1 MSSKINY
8 DQFKIV
14 LCRTSHPGNIG
25 SSARA
30 IKTMGFSHLTLV
42 NPKQFP
48 HTEANALAAGAEDIL
63 ANATIVSTIEDALK
77 DSHLIIGFTARQ
89 RELSQ
94 DHKNIREIAKSLKS
108 ESHSKK
114 IALLFGNETNGLS
127 NDEIKHCHMLGYINS
142 NTNYSSLNLSQAVQ
156 IICYE
161 IRMQL
166 SEANEIIQ
174 PPKENE
180 LVTHEVQNG
189 FYLHLEELITEIG
202 FLKKIQGERLMQR
215 LRLLFNRTTMEK
227 DEVNILRGIL
237 TDIQKKIKDKT

>member
-1 MSSKINY
+1 MINSR
-8 DQFKIV
+8 
-14 LCRTSHPGNIG
+14 LCFAEPATPVTLVRT
-25 SSARA
+25 ARA

-48 HTEANALAAGAEDIL
+48 HAEANALAAGAEDIL
-63 ANATIVSTIEDALK
+63 ANATIVNTIEDALK

-94 DHKNIREIAKSLKS
+94 EHKNIREIASELKS
-108 ESHSKK
+108 ESHSKQ

-142 NTNYSSLNLSQAVQ
+142 NTKYSSLNLAQAVQ

-166 SEANEIIQ
+166 SEDNAIIQ
-174 PPKENE
+174 SA
-180 LVTHEVQNG
+180 
-189 FYLHLEELITEIG
+189 
-202 FLKKIQGERLMQR
+202 
-215 LRLLFNRTTMEK
+215 
-227 DEVNILRGIL
+227 
-237 TDIQKKIKDKT
+237 

>member
-1 MSSKINY
+1 MSTKINY
-8 DQFKIV
+8 DQFEIV

-25 SSARA
+25 STARA
-30 IKTMGFSHLTLV
+30 IKTMGFSKLTLV

-48 HTEANALAAGAEDIL
+48 HKDANALAAGAEDVL
-63 ANATIVSTIEDALK
+63 NNAKVVKTIEEALI

-94 DHKNIREIAKSLKS
+94 EHQNIRKIAKDLKN
-108 ESHSKK
+108 EPPQKK

-127 NDEIKHCHMLGYINS
+127 NDEIKHCHKLGYINS
-142 NTNYSSLNLSQAVQ
+142 NENYSSLNLAQAVQ

-161 IRMQL
+161 IRMHL
-166 SEANEIIQ
+166 SEGDGIIKLI
-174 PPKENE
+174 KENE
-180 LVTHEVQNG
+180 LVSHEIQNG
-189 FYLHLEELITEIG
+189 FYVHLEQLLTEIG

>member
-1 MSSKINY
+1 MSTKINY
-8 DQFKIV
+8 DQFEIV

-25 SSARA
+25 STARA
-30 IKTMGFSHLTLV
+30 IKTMGFSKLTLV

-48 HTEANALAAGAEDIL
+48 HNEANALAAGAEDVL
-63 ANATIVSTIEDALK
+63 NNAKVVKTIEEALI

-94 DHKNIREIAKSLKS
+94 EHQNIRKIAKDLKN
-108 ESHSKK
+108 EPPQKK

-127 NDEIKHCHMLGYINS
+127 NNEIKHCHKLGYINS
-142 NTNYSSLNLSQAVQ
+142 NENYSSLNLAQAVQ

-161 IRMQL
+161 IRMHI
-166 SEANEIIQ
+166 SEGDGIIKLI
-174 PPKENE
+174 KENE
-180 LVTHEVQNG
+180 LVSHEIQNG
-189 FYLHLEELITEIG
+189 FYVHLEQLLTEIG

>member
-1 MSSKINY
+1 MINLR
-8 DQFKIV
+8 
-14 LCRTSHPGNIG
+14 LCFAEPATPV
-25 SSARA
+25 
-30 IKTMGFSHLTLV
+30 TLV
-42 NPKQFP
+42 QLHAQSKPWALAHLYARNPKQFP
-48 HTEANALAAGAEDIL
+48 HAEANALAAGAEDIL

-94 DHKNIREIAKSLKS
+94 EHKNIREIASELKS
-108 ESHSKK
+108 KSSSKK

-127 NDEIKHCHMLGYINS
+127 NDEVKHCHMLGYINS
-142 NTNYSSLNLSQAVQ
+142 NTKYSSLNLAQAVQ

-166 SEANEIIQ
+166 SEDNAIIQ
-174 PPKENE
+174 SSKENE

-189 FYLHLEELITEIG
+189 FYLHLERLLTEIG

>member
-1 MSSKINY
+1 MSTKINY
-8 DQFKIV
+8 DQFEIV

-25 SSARA
+25 STARA
-30 IKTMGFSHLTLV
+30 IKTMGFSQLTLV

-48 HTEANALAAGAEDIL
+48 HSEANALAAGAEDVL
-63 ANATIVSTIEDALK
+63 NNAKVVKTIEEALN
-77 DSHLIIGFTARQ
+77 DSHLVIGFTARQ

-94 DHKNIREIAKSLKS
+94 EHQNIRKIAKDLKN
-108 ESHSKK
+108 EPPQKK

-127 NDEIKHCHMLGYINS
+127 NDEIKHCHKLGYINS
-142 NTNYSSLNLSQAVQ
+142 NENYSSLNLAQAVQ

-161 IRMQL
+161 IRMHIG
-166 SEANEIIQ
+166 EGGGIIK
-174 PPKENE
+174 PIKENE
-180 LVTHEVQNG
+180 LVSHEIQNG
-189 FYLHLEELITEIG
+189 FYVHLEQLLTEIG

>member
-1 MSSKINY
+1 MSTKINY
-8 DQFKIV
+8 DQFEIV

-25 SSARA
+25 STARA
-30 IKTMGFSHLTLV
+30 IKTMGFSKLALV

-48 HTEANALAAGAEDIL
+48 HSEANALAAGAEDVL
-63 ANATIVSTIEDALK
+63 NNTKVVKTIEEALI

-94 DHKNIREIAKSLKS
+94 EHQNIRKIAKDLKN
-108 ESHSKK
+108 EPPQKK

-127 NDEIKHCHMLGYINS
+127 NDEIKHCHKLGYINS
-142 NTNYSSLNLSQAVQ
+142 NENYSSLNLAQAVQ

-161 IRMQL
+161 IRMHI
-166 SEANEIIQ
+166 SESDGIIKLI
-174 PPKENE
+174 KENE
-180 LVTHEVQNG
+180 LVSHEIQNG
-189 FYLHLEELITEIG
+189 FYLHLEQLLTEIG

>member
-1 MSSKINY
+1 MSTKINY
-8 DQFKIV
+8 DQFEIV

-25 SSARA
+25 STARA
-30 IKTMGFSHLTLV
+30 IKTMGFSKLTLV

-48 HTEANALAAGAEDIL
+48 HSEANALAAGAEDVL
-63 ANATIVSTIEDALK
+63 NNAKVVKTIEEALI

-94 DHKNIREIAKSLKS
+94 EHQNIRKIAKDLKN
-108 ESHSKK
+108 EPPQKK

-127 NDEIKHCHMLGYINS
+127 NDEIKHCHKLGYINS
-142 NTNYSSLNLSQAVQ
+142 NESYSSLNLAQAVQ

-161 IRMQL
+161 IRMYVG
-166 SEANEIIQ
+166 EGDGIIK
-174 PPKENE
+174 PIKENE
-180 LVTHEVQNG
+180 LVSHEIQNG
-189 FYLHLEELITEIG
+189 FYVHLEQLLTEIG

>member
-48 HTEANALAAGAEDIL
+48 HAEANALAAGAEDIL

-94 DHKNIREIAKSLKS
+94 DHKNIREIA
-108 ESHSKK
+108 
-114 IALLFGNETNGLS
+114 
-127 NDEIKHCHMLGYINS
+127 
-142 NTNYSSLNLSQAVQ
+142 
-156 IICYE
+156 
-161 IRMQL
+161 
-166 SEANEIIQ
+166 
-174 PPKENE
+174 
-180 LVTHEVQNG
+180 
-189 FYLHLEELITEIG
+189 TEP
-202 FLKKIQGERLMQR
+202 
-215 LRLLFNRTTMEK
+215 
-227 DEVNILRGIL
+227 
-237 TDIQKKIKDKT
+237 

>member
-1 MSSKINY
+1 MSTKINY
-8 DQFKIV
+8 DQFEIV

-25 SSARA
+25 STARA
-30 IKTMGFSHLTLV
+30 IKTMGFSKLILV

-48 HTEANALAAGAEDIL
+48 HSEANALAAGAEDVL
-63 ANATIVSTIEDALK
+63 NNAKVVKTIEEALI

-94 DHKNIREIAKSLKS
+94 EHQNIRKIAKDLKN
-108 ESHSKK
+108 EPPQKK

-127 NDEIKHCHMLGYINS
+127 NDEIKHCHKLGYINS
-142 NTNYSSLNLSQAVQ
+142 NENYSSLNLAQAVQ

-161 IRMQL
+161 IRMHI
-166 SEANEIIQ
+166 SEGDGIIKLI
-174 PPKENE
+174 KENE
-180 LVTHEVQNG
+180 LVSHEIQNG
-189 FYLHLEELITEIG
+189 FYVHLEQLLTEIG

>member
-1 MSSKINY
+1 MSTKINY
-8 DQFKIV
+8 DQFEIV

-25 SSARA
+25 STARA
-30 IKTMGFSHLTLV
+30 IKTMGFSKLTLV

-48 HTEANALAAGAEDIL
+48 HRDANALAAGAEDVL
-63 ANATIVSTIEDALK
+63 NNAKVVKTIEEALI

-94 DHKNIREIAKSLKS
+94 EHQNIRKIAKDLKN
-108 ESHSKK
+108 EPPQKK

-127 NDEIKHCHMLGYINS
+127 NDEIKHCHKLGYINS
-142 NTNYSSLNLSQAVQ
+142 NENYSSLNLAQAVQ

-161 IRMQL
+161 IRMHI
-166 SEANEIIQ
+166 SEGDGIIKLI
-174 PPKENE
+174 KENE
-180 LVTHEVQNG
+180 LVSHEIQNG
-189 FYLHLEELITEIG
+189 FYVHLEQLLTEIG

>member
-1 MSSKINY
+1 MSTKINY

-14 LCRTSHPGNIG
+14 LCQTSHPGNIG
-25 SSARA
+25 STARA
-30 IKTMGFSHLTLV
+30 IKTMGFVHLTLV

-48 HTEANALAAGAEDIL
+48 HADANALAAGADDIL
-63 ANATIVSTIEDALK
+63 ANATIVNSIEDALK

-94 DHKNIREIAKSLKS
+94 AHQNIREIAKGFKS
-108 ESHSKK
+108 GAHTKK

-127 NDEIKHCHMLGYINS
+127 NDEIKHCHMLGYINA
-142 NTNYSSLNLSQAVQ
+142 NENYSSLNLAQAVQ

-161 IRMQL
+161 INMQL
-166 SEANEIIQ
+166 SEDNEIIQ
-174 PPKENE
+174 PAKVNK

-189 FYLHLEELITEIG
+189 FYLHLEQLLTDIG

-215 LRLLFNRTTMEK
+215 LRLLFNRTSMEK

>member
-1 MSSKINY
+1 MSTKINY
-8 DQFKIV
+8 NQFKIV

-25 SSARA
+25 STARA
-30 IKTMGFSHLTLV
+30 IKTMGFAHLSLV

-48 HTEANALAAGAEDIL
+48 HADANALAAGAEDIL
-63 ANATIVSTIEDALK
+63 ANATVVNTTEDALR
-77 DSHLIIGFTARQ
+77 DSHLMIGFTARQ
-89 RELSQ
+89 REISQ
-94 DHKNIREIAKSLKS
+94 AHLNIREIVKGLKS
-108 ESHSKK
+108 ESHKKK

-127 NDEIKHCHMLGYINS
+127 NDEIKHCHILGYINA
-142 NTNYSSLNLSQAVQ
+142 NENYSSLNLAQAVQ

-161 IRMQL
+161 IHMQL
-166 SEANEIIQ
+166 SEDNEIIQ
-174 PPKENE
+174 PSKENE

-189 FYLHLEELITEIG
+189 FYLHLEKLLTEIG

-237 TDIQKKIKDKT
+237 TDIEKKIKDKT

>member
-1 MSSKINY
+1 MATKINY
-8 DQFKIV
+8 NQFEIV

-25 SSARA
+25 STARA
-30 IKTMGFSHLTLV
+30 IKTMGFSKLTLV

-48 HTEANALAAGAEDIL
+48 HSDANALAAGAEDIL
-63 ANATIVSTIEDALK
+63 INAKVVKTIEEALK
-77 DSHLIIGFTARQ
+77 DNHSIIGFTARQ

-94 DHKNIREIAKSLKS
+94 EHQNIREISKNLKN
-108 ESHSKK
+108 ETGQKK

-142 NTNYSSLNLSQAVQ
+142 NANYSSLNLAQAVQ

-161 IRMQL
+161 IRMNL
-166 SEANEIIQ
+166 SEDNKII
-174 PPKENE
+174 KSRKKSE
-180 LVTHEVQNG
+180 LVTHEIQNG
-189 FYLHLEELITEIG
+189 FYLHLEQLLRQIG
-202 FLKKIQGERLMQR
+202 FFKKIQGERLMQR

>member
-1 MSSKINY
+1 MATKINY
-8 DQFKIV
+8 NQFDIV

-25 SSARA
+25 STARA
-30 IKTMGFSHLTLV
+30 IKTMGFLNLTLI
-42 NPKQFP
+42 NPNEFP
-48 HTEANALAAGAEDIL
+48 HKDANALAAGAEDVL
-63 ANATIVSTIEDALK
+63 EQVKVVNSIEDALK

-94 DHKNIREIAKSLKS
+94 QHKNIRDIAKDFKV
-108 ESHSKK
+108 ESNQKK

-127 NDEIKHCHMLGYINS
+127 NDEIKHCHMLGFINS
-142 NTNYSSLNLSQAVQ
+142 NVNYSSLNLAQAVQ

-161 IRMQL
+161 IRMHL
-166 SEANEIIQ
+166 EDGHEIIQ
-174 PPKENE
+174 PHNENE

-189 FYLHLEELITEIG
+189 FYDHLEQLLTEIG

-215 LRLLFNRTTMEK
+215 LRLLFNRTKLEK

-237 TDIQKKIKDKT
+237 TDIQKKIKNKM

>member
-1 MSSKINY
+1 MSTKINY
-8 DQFKIV
+8 DQFEIV

-25 SSARA
+25 STARA
-30 IKTMGFSHLTLV
+30 IKTMGFSKLTLI

-48 HTEANALAAGAEDIL
+48 HRDANALAAGAEDVL
-63 ANATIVSTIEDALK
+63 NNAKVVKTIEEALI

-94 DHKNIREIAKSLKS
+94 EHKNIRKIAKDLKN
-108 ESHSKK
+108 EPPQKK

-127 NDEIKHCHMLGYINS
+127 NDEIKHCHKLGYINS
-142 NTNYSSLNLSQAVQ
+142 NENYSSLNLAQAVQ

-161 IRMQL
+161 IRMHL
-166 SEANEIIQ
+166 SEGDGIIKLI
-174 PPKENE
+174 KENE
-180 LVTHEVQNG
+180 LVSHEIQNG
-189 FYLHLEELITEIG
+189 FYVHLEQLLTEIG

>member
-25 SSARA
+25 STARA

-48 HTEANALAAGAEDIL
+48 HAEANALAAGAEDIL
-63 ANATIVSTIEDALK
+63 ANATIVNTIEDALK

-94 DHKNIREIAKSLKS
+94 EHKNIREIASELKS
-108 ESHSKK
+108 ESYNKK

-127 NDEIKHCHMLGYINS
+127 NDEVKHCHMLGYINS
-142 NTNYSSLNLSQAVQ
+142 NTKYSSLNLAHAVQ

-166 SEANEIIQ
+166 S
-174 PPKENE
+174 
-180 LVTHEVQNG
+180 
-189 FYLHLEELITEIG
+189 
-202 FLKKIQGERLMQR
+202 
-215 LRLLFNRTTMEK
+215 
-227 DEVNILRGIL
+227 
-237 TDIQKKIKDKT
+237 

>member
-1 MSSKINY
+1 MSTKINY
-8 DQFKIV
+8 DPFKIV

-25 SSARA
+25 STARA
-30 IKTMGFSHLTLV
+30 IKTMGFEHLTLV

-48 HTEANALAAGAEDIL
+48 HPDADALAAGAEDIL
-63 ANATIVSTIEDALK
+63 ANATIVNSIEDALK

-94 DHKNIREIAKSLKS
+94 PHQNIREIAKGLKS

-127 NDEIKHCHMLGYINS
+127 NDEIKHCHVLGYINS
-142 NTNYSSLNLSQAVQ
+142 NENYSSLNLAQAVQ

-161 IRMQL
+161 LRMNL
-166 SEANEIIQ
+166 SEDNQIIQ
-174 PPKENE
+174 PPKKNE
-180 LVTHEVQNG
+180 LVTHEIQNG
-189 FYLHLEELITEIG
+189 FYIHLEKLLTEIG

-237 TDIQKKIKDKT
+237 TEIQKKIKDKT

>member
-1 MSSKINY
+1 MSTKINY
-8 DQFKIV
+8 DQFEIV

-25 SSARA
+25 STARA
-30 IKTMGFSHLTLV
+30 IKTMGFSKLTLV

-48 HTEANALAAGAEDIL
+48 HSEANALAAGAEDVL
-63 ANATIVSTIEDALK
+63 NNAKVVKTIEEALI

-94 DHKNIREIAKSLKS
+94 EHQNIRKIAKDLKN
-108 ESHSKK
+108 EPHQKK

-127 NDEIKHCHMLGYINS
+127 NDEIKHCHKLGYINS
-142 NTNYSSLNLSQAVQ
+142 NENYSSLNLAQAVQ

-161 IRMQL
+161 IRMHI
-166 SEANEIIQ
+166 SEGDGIIKLI
-174 PPKENE
+174 KENE
-180 LVTHEVQNG
+180 LVSHEIQNG
-189 FYLHLEELITEIG
+189 FYVHLEQLLTEIG

>member
-25 SSARA
+25 STARA

-48 HTEANALAAGAEDIL
+48 HAEANALAAGAEDIL
-63 ANATIVSTIEDALK
+63 ANATIFNTIEDALK

-94 DHKNIREIAKSLKS
+94 EHINIREIASELKN
-108 ESHSKK
+108 ESRSKK
-114 IALLFGNETNGLS
+114 IALLFGNEKNGLS
-127 NDEIKHCHMLGYINS
+127 NDEVKHCHMLGYINS
-142 NTNYSSLNLSQAVQ
+142 NTKYSSLNLAQAVQ

-166 SEANEIIQ
+166 SEDNAITQ
-174 PPKENE
+174 SFKENE

-189 FYLHLEELITEIG
+189 FYLHLERLLTEIG

>member
-1 MSSKINY
+1 MSTKINY
-8 DQFKIV
+8 DQFEIV

-25 SSARA
+25 STARA
-30 IKTMGFSHLTLV
+30 IKTMGFSRLTLV

-48 HTEANALAAGAEDIL
+48 HSEANALAAGAEDVL
-63 ANATIVSTIEDALK
+63 NNAKVVKTIEEALI

-94 DHKNIREIAKSLKS
+94 EHQNIRKIAKDLKN
-108 ESHSKK
+108 EPPQKK

-127 NDEIKHCHMLGYINS
+127 NDEIKHCHKLGYINS
-142 NTNYSSLNLSQAVQ
+142 NENYSSLNLAQAVQ

-161 IRMQL
+161 IRMHI
-166 SEANEIIQ
+166 SEGDGIIK
-174 PPKENE
+174 PIKENE
-180 LVTHEVQNG
+180 LVSHEIQNG
-189 FYLHLEELITEIG
+189 FYVHLEQLLTEIG

>member
-1 MSSKINY
+1 MSTKINY
-8 DQFKIV
+8 DQFEIV

-25 SSARA
+25 STARA
-30 IKTMGFSHLTLV
+30 IKTMGFSKLTLV

-48 HTEANALAAGAEDIL
+48 HSEANALAAGAEDVL
-63 ANATIVSTIEDALK
+63 NNAKVVKTIEEALI

-94 DHKNIREIAKSLKS
+94 EHQNIRKIAKDLKN
-108 ESHSKK
+108 EPPQKK

-127 NDEIKHCHMLGYINS
+127 NDEIKHCHKLGYINS
-142 NTNYSSLNLSQAVQ
+142 NENYSSLNLAQAVQ

-161 IRMQL
+161 IRMHI
-166 SEANEIIQ
+166 SEGDGIIKLI
-174 PPKENE
+174 KENE
-180 LVTHEVQNG
+180 LVSHEIQNG
-189 FYLHLEELITEIG
+189 FYVHLEQLLTEIG

>member
-1 MSSKINY
+1 MSTKINY
-8 DQFKIV
+8 DQFEIV

-25 SSARA
+25 STARA
-30 IKTMGFSHLTLV
+30 IKTMGFSKLTLV

-48 HTEANALAAGAEDIL
+48 HKDANALAAGAEDVL
-63 ANATIVSTIEDALK
+63 NNAKVVKTIEEALI

-94 DHKNIREIAKSLKS
+94 EHKNIRKIAKDLKN
-108 ESHSKK
+108 EPPQKK

-127 NDEIKHCHMLGYINS
+127 NDEIKHCHKLGYINS
-142 NTNYSSLNLSQAVQ
+142 NENYSSLNLAQAVQ

-161 IRMQL
+161 IRMHI
-166 SEANEIIQ
+166 SEGDGIIKLI
-174 PPKENE
+174 KENE
-180 LVTHEVQNG
+180 LVSHEIQNG
-189 FYLHLEELITEIG
+189 FYVHLEQLLTEIG

>member
-8 DQFKIV
+8 EQFKIV

-25 SSARA
+25 STARA
-30 IKTMGFSHLTLV
+30 IKTMGFTHLTLV

-48 HTEANALAAGAEDIL
+48 HADANALAAGAEDIL
-63 ANATIVSTIEDALK
+63 ANATIVSAIEDALK
-77 DSHLIIGFTARQ
+77 DCHLIIGFTARQ

-94 DHKNIREIAKSLKS
+94 EHKNIREIAKGLKS
-108 ESHSKK
+108 ESQSKK
-114 IALLFGNETNGLS
+114 IALLFGNETSGLS
-127 NDEIKHCHMLGYINS
+127 NDEIKHCQVLGYINS
-142 NTNYSSLNLSQAVQ
+142 NANYSSLNLAQAVQ

-166 SEANEIIQ
+166 TEGNEIIQ
-174 PPKENE
+174 LSKENE

-189 FYLHLEELITEIG
+189 FYLHLEQLLTEIG

-215 LRLLFNRTTMEK
+215 LRLLFNRTNMEK